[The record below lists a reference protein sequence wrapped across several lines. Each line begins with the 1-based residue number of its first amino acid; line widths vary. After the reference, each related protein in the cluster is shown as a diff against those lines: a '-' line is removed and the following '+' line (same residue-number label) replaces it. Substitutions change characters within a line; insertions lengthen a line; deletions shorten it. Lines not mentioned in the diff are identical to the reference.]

1 MPIFPPVEWIV
12 PNGGDRPSFSR
23 DGAEVVYEN
32 GASLFIVASSG
43 GESRLLLTGTSELM
57 PSRADWSWSPFTI
70 AFGGANRKTSASTIW
85 LIDCD
90 GANLR
95 ELPNRG
101 GLTQST
107 YPSWDEDLR
116 TIGAVDAGAPQFLA
130 LWRFSVDGSA
140 DPVQLTTTDD
150 FCAGRPSAAPG
161 GGNAPVVFAGTRG
174 PFNQTFN
181 QIWIVQP
188 PPPEPPP
195 RLKSPALHGRAP
207 RRAHAADGG
216 PRDHGAV
223 DLRAAR
229 RMVAAAGPHRLRARQ
244 RPGVGRDRS
253 AGRVPLRRY
262 RPAARWRPAALTTIV
277 STLSCTSVPLVKR
290 SATW

>member
-116 TIGAVDAGAPQFLA
+116 TIVAIDAGDPQFLA

-161 GGNAPVVFAGTRG
+161 RPSGPGAGARRPSSRGSSTRG
-174 PFNQTFN
+174 RDARRTG
-181 QIWIVQP
+181 
-188 PPPEPPP
+188 
-195 RLKSPALHGRAP
+195 RRTASGSSSSRTASPAAITSSSSRRRPARACRRW
-207 RRAHAADGG
+207 RRA
-216 PRDHGAV
+216 
-223 DLRAAR
+223 
-229 RMVAAAGPHRLRARQ
+229 
-244 RPGVGRDRS
+244 RS
-253 AGRVPLRRY
+253 
-262 RPAARWRPAALTTIV
+262 
-277 STLSCTSVPLVKR
+277 R
-290 SATW
+290 SRS